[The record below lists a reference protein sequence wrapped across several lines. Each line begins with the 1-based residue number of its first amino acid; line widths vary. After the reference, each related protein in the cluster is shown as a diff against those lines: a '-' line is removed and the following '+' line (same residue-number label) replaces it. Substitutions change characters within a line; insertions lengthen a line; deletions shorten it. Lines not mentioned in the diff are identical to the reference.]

1 MGAKI
6 RFTGPNDALGVALIP
21 FYRWYLD
28 KADDFQGFNQLQRG
42 ASAGS
47 DMGDFGLIGVVVG
60 TPEPARER
68 VGEPGL
74 HPEQQS
80 EERSDERRGVAGSA
94 EMSS

>member
-6 RFTGPNDALGVALIP
+6 RFTGPNNPLGVALIP

-28 KADDFQGFNQLQRG
+28 KANDFQGFNQLQRG

-47 DMGDFGLIGVVVG
+47 RHGRLWVDRRGVG

-80 EERSDERRGVAGSA
+80 EERGDERCGVAGSA
-94 EMSS
+94 VMSS